1 MIARELGFNSGSSN
15 NENDTYD
22 TYDTYIN
29 SVMENDMTNEPKE
42 YVITFF
48 QNTFI
53 VRGPKVVTFADI
65 KTRPFLLKQSLK
77 SQNKLKELKI
87 MY

>member
-1 MIARELGFNSGSSN
+1 MIARELGFNSN
-15 NENDTYD
+15 NENDTYGK
-22 TYDTYIN
+22 IN

-53 VRGPKVVTFADI
+53 VRRPKVVTFADI